1 MNFVDFHCHLDLYP
15 DFEAAVMAAET
26 AQVYTLTVTTTPR
39 AWQRN
44 HELTRKTKFV
54 RAALGLH
61 PQLVAEH
68 PEDVDVWAKYV
79 HQARFIGEI
88 GIDAGPRYYKSLDAQ
103 KQVFEHV
110 LKTCAS
116 CGPKILTI
124 HSTRAVTAVLDCL
137 ERLLPL
143 NENLA
148 VLHWFTGS
156 AFELRRAVELGC
168 YFSVNA
174 QMLIGERRCAIVR
187 QIPSDRLLTETDGPF
202 TTYQNRPASPADVR
216 HTVIELA
223 RCRGIDPQ
231 GLTSAIQQNLRRVM
245 TQRHEPEPE
254 A

>member
-26 AQVYTLTVTTTPR
+26 AQVYTLSVTTTPR

-44 HELTRKTKFV
+44 YELTRNTKFV

-68 PEDVDVWAKYV
+68 SDDIELWDKHVN
-79 HQARFIGEI
+79 QARFIGEI
-88 GIDAGPRYYKSLDAQ
+88 GIDAGPRHYKSLDAQ

-110 LKTCAS
+110 LKTCAGS
-116 CGPKILTI
+116 GQKILTI
-124 HSTRAVTAVLDCL
+124 HSVRAVTAVLDRV
-137 ERLLPL
+137 ERFLPL
-143 NENLA
+143 NDNLA

-156 AFELRRAVELGC
+156 TSELRRAVELGC

-187 QIPSDRLLTETDGPF
+187 QIPLDRLLTESDGPF
-202 TTYQNRPASPADVR
+202 TTYEDRPASPADVR
-216 HTVIELA
+216 HTVTELA

-231 GLTSAIQQNLRRVM
+231 GLARTIQRNLGYVM
-245 TQRHEPEPE
+245 SRQRTTGG
-254 A
+254 

>member
-44 HELTRKTKFV
+44 YELTRETKFV

-68 PEDVDVWAKYV
+68 SGDIDVWDKHV
-79 HQARFIGEI
+79 QQARFIGEI
-88 GIDAGPRYYKSLDAQ
+88 GIDAGPRYYKSLDEQ

-110 LKTCAS
+110 LKTCARS
-116 CGPKILTI
+116 GQKILTI
-124 HSTRAVTAVLDCL
+124 HSVRAVTAVLDRL
-137 ERLLPL
+137 ERFLPL
-143 NENLA
+143 NENFA

-156 AFELRRAVELGC
+156 TSELRRAVELGC

-174 QMLIGERRCAIVR
+174 QMLVDERRCGMVR
-187 QIPSDRLLTETDGPF
+187 QIPLDRLLTETDGPF
-202 TTYQNRPASPADVR
+202 TRYVNRPASPADIR
-216 HTVIELA
+216 HTVNELA

-231 GLTSAIQQNLRRVM
+231 GLARAIEQILRYVM
-245 TQRHEPEPE
+245 TRQFENER
-254 A
+254 

>member
-15 DFEAAVMAAET
+15 DFEAAVIAAEA
-26 AQVYTLTVTTTPR
+26 AQVYTLAVTTTPR

-44 HELTRKTKFV
+44 YELTRDTKFV

-61 PQLVAEH
+61 PQLVAEY
-68 PEDVDVWAKYV
+68 PEDVDVWDKYV
-79 HQARFIGEI
+79 HEARFIGEI

-116 CGPKILTI
+116 AGPKILTI
-124 HSTRAVTAVLDCL
+124 HSVRAVSAVLDLL
-137 ERLLPL
+137 ERFLPL
-143 NENLA
+143 NKNLA

-156 AFELRRAVELGC
+156 GSELRRAVELGC

-202 TTYQNRPASPADVR
+202 NTYQNRPASPADVG
-216 HTVIELA
+216 HTVTELA
-223 RCRGIDPQ
+223 RCRGMDPQ
-231 GLTSAIQQNLRRVM
+231 GLARTIQQNLRQMM
-245 TQRHEPEPE
+245 TQRHDPEV
-254 A
+254 

>member
-15 DFEAAVMAAET
+15 DFEVAVMAAEA

-44 HELTRKTKFV
+44 YELTSNTKFV

-68 PEDVDVWAKYV
+68 PDDIDVWDKHV
-79 HQARFIGEI
+79 HQARFIGEV
-88 GIDAGPRYYKSLDAQ
+88 GIDSGPRYYKSLDAQ

-110 LKTCAS
+110 LKTCARL
-116 CGPKILTI
+116 GQKILTI
-124 HSTRAVTAVLDCL
+124 HSIRAVAAVLD
-137 ERLLPL
+137 RIDRFLPL
-143 NENLA
+143 DENFA

-156 AFELRRAVELGC
+156 TSELRRAVELGC

-174 QMLIGERRCAIVR
+174 QMLLGERRCAIVR
-187 QIPSDRLLTETDGPF
+187 RIPLDRLLTETDGPF
-202 TTYQNRPASPADVR
+202 TTYENQPASPAHVR
-216 HTVIELA
+216 HTVNELA
-223 RCRGIDPQ
+223 RCRGVDPLE
-231 GLTSAIQQNLRRVM
+231 LTRVIQENLRYVM
-245 TQRHEPEPE
+245 TRKRGTE